1 MTLASRAISRSLVL
15 FAFSLT
21 ATVAAAAPKFSALD
35 VFQLE
40 YASDPQ
46 ISPDGQQVVYVRQT
60 NDIMTDSTRSN
71 LWIVDSDGENH
82 RPLLSGRS
90 DYSSPR
96 WSPDGSRIAYLSDAE
111 GSQQLYVRWMDT
123 GQTALVTNLQKSPQ
137 SLSWSPDG
145 SMLAFSMQVPV
156 STEPLAKPPAK
167 PKGAEW
173 AEPFKV
179 IDRVYYRADGA
190 GYLEPAYSHIFIVPS
205 DGGTAHQLTQ
215 GDFNHNGTVSFTPDA
230 SEIVFAANRQDNW
243 EHDPR
248 ESDIYSIALDSGEM
262 TRLTDRDGPDGQPV
276 VSPNG
281 RLIAYVG
288 FDEQNRGYEN
298 SLLYVMNR
306 DGSNVR
312 ALTADLDRAVGT
324 PRWNSNSNG
333 IFVSYDDRGLRRIA
347 LVTLNGD
354 ITTYDHDLGG
364 ETLGRP

>member
-123 GQTALVTNLQKSPQ
+123 GQTALVTNL
-137 SLSWSPDG
+137 
-145 SMLAFSMQVPV
+145 
-156 STEPLAKPPAK
+156 
-167 PKGAEW
+167 
-173 AEPFKV
+173 
-179 IDRVYYRADGA
+179 
-190 GYLEPAYSHIFIVPS
+190 
-205 DGGTAHQLTQ
+205 
-215 GDFNHNGTVSFTPDA
+215 
-230 SEIVFAANRQDNW
+230 
-243 EHDPR
+243 
-248 ESDIYSIALDSGEM
+248 
-262 TRLTDRDGPDGQPV
+262 
-276 VSPNG
+276 
-281 RLIAYVG
+281 
-288 FDEQNRGYEN
+288 
-298 SLLYVMNR
+298 
-306 DGSNVR
+306 
-312 ALTADLDRAVGT
+312 
-324 PRWNSNSNG
+324 
-333 IFVSYDDRGLRRIA
+333 
-347 LVTLNGD
+347 
-354 ITTYDHDLGG
+354 
-364 ETLGRP
+364 